1 MEQNCDYSENQVY
14 CCNLCYEE
22 KINKEK
28 GAKMCTLCQKP
39 ICIECYQ
46 SIQRKRK

>member
-1 MEQNCDYSENQVY
+1 MEQITDGSSDYVY

-28 GAKMCTLCQKP
+28 GAKMFTLCQKP
-39 ICIECYQ
+39 ICKECYQ
-46 SIQRKRK
+46 SLQCKKQ